1 MKATKTLLAGAFVL
15 ALGACDNN
23 NSTNTDSGSGAMAET
38 PNVAGDTE
46 DRSRGMA
53 ATMGDN
59 AGSATMGEVAGT
71 SDASG
76 LAEPDRKALMAVMEV
91 DRHEIEASEA
101 ALAKNVQGPVRDYA
115 ETLRD
120 DHTRNLDTTQSLMG
134 RSGAGSGMGSGTD
147 SGSEMN
153 TVAGGTAATAG
164 GTTGGSATGGT
175 TGGSSTTGGATG
187 GTTGSGA
194 MTHGA
199 MDATAHPDLVE
210 MKRKH
215 DAQREQLAKLEGQ
228 AFEKAW
234 VEAMVTGHQEALT
247 KLDSELI
254 PSATDS
260 RVRDHLQTTRKAIA
274 GHLEIAQNLQQR
286 R

>member
-1 MKATKTLLAGAFVL
+1 MNRTKTLLAGALVL
-15 ALGACDNN
+15 ALAACDNN
-23 NSTNTDSGSGAMAET
+23 NSTNTDSGSGARADA
-38 PNVAGDTE
+38 PNAAGDTE

-53 ATMGDN
+53 ATMDDN
-59 AGSATMGEVAGT
+59 AAAGTMG
-71 SDASG
+71 DASMANASA

-101 ALAKNVQGPVRDYA
+101 ALSKNVQGPVRSYA

-120 DHTRNLDTTQSLMG
+120 DHTRNLDATRGLLGNSG
-134 RSGAGSGMGSGTD
+134 GAAGAGTG
-147 SGSEMN
+147 SGSEMG

-164 GTTGGSATGGT
+164 NTTAGGT
-175 TGGSSTTGGATG
+175 A
-187 GTTGSGA
+187 GSGA
-194 MTHGA
+194 MAHDA
-199 MDATAHPDLVE
+199 MDAAAHPDLAE

-215 DAQREQLAKLEGQ
+215 DAQREQLAKLEGD

-234 VEAMVTGHQEALT
+234 IDAMATGHQEALT

-274 GHLEIAQNLQQR
+274 AHLETAKTLQQGR
-286 R
+286 